1 METSDILNEVN
12 TIFKRIFENDT
23 IVINPETVADDIDEW
38 DSLNHTIMIVE
49 VEKHFGVKFKLKEI
63 MGFKNVG
70 DMCRTVKI
78 KLDEKKVNP

>member
-1 METSDILNEVN
+1 METTDILNEVN
-12 TIFKRIFENDT
+12 TIFKRIFENDA

-49 VEKHFGVKFKLKEI
+49 VETHFGVKFKLKEI

-70 DMCRTVKI
+70 DMCRIVKI
-78 KLDEKKVNP
+78 KLDEKKLNP

>member
-1 METSDILNEVN
+1 MEITDILNEVN
-12 TIFKRIFENDT
+12 SIFKKIFENDAI
-23 IVINPETVADDIDEW
+23 IVSLETVADDIDEW
-38 DSLNHTIMIVE
+38 DSLNHTTMIVE

-78 KLDEKKVNP
+78 KQDEKKLNP